1 MCAGHQQVN
10 QRAVYLAIAAV
21 TLVVGLV
28 WRFVPMG
35 MPPFL
40 YKYGGSVLWA
50 AMIYWLCAL
59 VRPTARPARLAVV
72 AAVIAT
78 AVELFKLVHTPGLDA
93 FRLTFA
99 GKVVLGRFFYW
110 SDFVAYYLAILGAT
124 VMDGWMR
131 GRESGSI

>member
-1 MCAGHQQVN
+1 VN
-10 QRAVYLAIAAV
+10 RRAVYLAIAVV

-35 MPPFL
+35 MPPPL

-50 AMIYWLCAL
+50 AMIYWLAAL
-59 VRPTARPARLAVV
+59 VAPRTRPARLTFA

-93 FRLTFA
+93 FRQTFA

-110 SDFVAYYLAILGAT
+110 SDFVAYYLAILAAT

-131 GRESGSI
+131 GRNSGSIS

>member
-1 MCAGHQQVN
+1 M
-10 QRAVYLAIAAV
+10 YLAIAVV

-35 MPPFL
+35 MPLPL

-59 VRPTARPARLAVV
+59 VRPISRPLRVAIF

-93 FRLTFA
+93 LRLTFA

-110 SDFVAYYLAILGAT
+110 SAFVAYYAAIA
-124 VMDGWMR
+124 VAAVIDEWWIR
-131 GRESGSI
+131 GSARC

>member
-1 MCAGHQQVN
+1 VSR
-10 QRAVYLAIAAV
+10 RAAYLVLAAV

-35 MPPFL
+35 MPPPL

-59 VRPTARPARLAVV
+59 VRPTARPVRLVVV

-78 AVELFKLVHTPGLDA
+78 AVELFKLVHTPALDA

-110 SDFVAYYLAILGAT
+110 SDFVAYYLAIAVAALA
-124 VMDGWMR
+124 DWWMR
-131 GRESGSI
+131 RGDCESI

>member
-1 MCAGHQQVN
+1 MSRRV
-10 QRAVYLAIAAV
+10 VYLAIALV

-35 MPPFL
+35 MPLGL

-50 AMIYWLCAL
+50 AMIYWLAAL
-59 VRPTARPARLAVV
+59 VAPGARPVRLAVV

-110 SDFVAYYLAILGAT
+110 SDFVAYYVAIALAA
-124 VMDGWMR
+124 VVDGWWIRVRAR
-131 GRESGSI
+131 G

>member
-1 MCAGHQQVN
+1 MN
-10 QRAVYLAIAAV
+10 RRAVYGLIAAV

-59 VRPTARPARLAVV
+59 VRPTSRPMRLALV
-72 AAVIAT
+72 AAAIAT

-110 SDFVAYYLAILGAT
+110 SDFVAYYVAIAVAAWVDASCRRYG
-124 VMDGWMR
+124 DS
-131 GRESGSI
+131 EPCGSE

>member
-1 MCAGHQQVN
+1 MYV
-10 QRAVYLAIAAV
+10 AIAAV

-35 MPPFL
+35 MPLAL

-50 AMIYWLCAL
+50 AMIYWLAAAVAPG
-59 VRPTARPARLAVV
+59 VRPVRLAVL
-72 AAVIAT
+72 AAVVAT

-99 GKVVLGRFFYW
+99 GKVMLGRFFFW
-110 SDFVAYYLAILGAT
+110 SDFVAYYVAIASAALA
-124 VMDGWMR
+124 DGWV
-131 GRESGSI
+131 REQKEKARR